1 MPSIS
6 AAIPPYRYSGWGLP
20 TASPRTKL
28 TVGGGVSAQSKTKSL
43 YNVKQG
49 GYGLIDGFVQYEFG
63 PHAKLNLIGTN
74 LADRT
79 YFENNANRTR
89 GMNNFYGE
97 PRTVSLKLDW
107 KF

>member
-1 MPSIS
+1 M
-6 AAIPPYRYSGWGLP
+6 
-20 TASPRTKL
+20 
-28 TVGGGVSAQSKTKSL
+28 
-43 YNVKQG
+43 
-49 GYGLIDGFVQYEFG
+49 QYEFG

-89 GMNNFYGE
+89 GMNNFYDE